1 MFIIFLTAS
10 ITPPYTVKAYFQ
22 PDMLRK
28 CGKSL
33 KGYVRMIKTAIV
45 MGSASDREIALEAV
59 ETLGSFGV
67 ETIVR
72 VLSAHRTPLEAY
84 TFAQSLEAQGVG
96 VVIAFAG
103 MAAHLAG
110 AVAAHTILP
119 VIGVPVCSGG
129 LGGMDALLS
138 TVQMPSG
145 IPVAAVAVN
154 GAKNAALL
162 AVEILALQDAQL
174 REKLRNERCRMHD
187 KVLQADEAL
196 QQEIQEKQGR
206 V

>member
-1 MFIIFLTAS
+1 
-10 ITPPYTVKAYFQ
+10 
-22 PDMLRK
+22 
-28 CGKSL
+28 
-33 KGYVRMIKTAIV
+33 MIKAAVV
-45 MGSASDREIALEAV
+45 MGSASDKEIALEAV
-59 ETLGSFGV
+59 DTFRAFGV
-67 ETIVR
+67 ETLVR
-72 VLSAHRTPLEAY
+72 VLSAHRTPM
-84 TFAQSLEAQGVG
+84 EAQGFARSLESEGAG
-96 VVIAFAG
+96 VVIALAG

-110 AVAAHTILP
+110 ALAAHTILP

-145 IPVAAVAVN
+145 IPVAAVGVN

-162 AVEILALQDAQL
+162 AIEILALQDAQL
-174 REKLRNERCRMHD
+174 REKLRDERRRMRD

-196 QQEIQEKQGR
+196 QLEIREKQGR

>member
-1 MFIIFLTAS
+1 
-10 ITPPYTVKAYFQ
+10 
-22 PDMLRK
+22 
-28 CGKSL
+28 
-33 KGYVRMIKTAIV
+33 MIRAAIV
-45 MGSASDREIALEAV
+45 MGSASDKDIALEAV
-59 ETLGSFGV
+59 ETLQSFGV
-67 ETIVR
+67 ETLVR
-72 VLSAHRTPLEAY
+72 VLSAHRTPMEAQG
-84 TFAQSLEAQGVG
+84 FAQALESEGVG

-110 AVAAHTILP
+110 AIAANTVLP
-119 VIGVPVCSGG
+119 VIGVPVSSGD

-145 IPVAAVAVN
+145 IPVATVAVN

-162 AVEILALQDAQL
+162 AIEILALQDMEL
-174 REKLRNERCRMHD
+174 REKLVNERHSMRD

-196 QQEIQEKQGR
+196 QKDIQSKQGR

>member
-1 MFIIFLTAS
+1 
-10 ITPPYTVKAYFQ
+10 
-22 PDMLRK
+22 
-28 CGKSL
+28 
-33 KGYVRMIKTAIV
+33 MIRAAIV
-45 MGSASDREIALEAV
+45 MGSASDKDIALEAV
-59 ETLGSFGV
+59 ETLQSFGV
-67 ETIVR
+67 ETLVR
-72 VLSAHRTPLEAY
+72 VLSAHRTPMEAQG
-84 TFAQSLEAQGVG
+84 FAQSLESEGVG

-110 AVAAHTILP
+110 AIAANTVLP
-119 VIGVPVCSGG
+119 VIGVPVSSSD

-145 IPVAAVAVN
+145 IPVATVAVN

-162 AVEILALQDAQL
+162 AIEILALQDMEL
-174 REKLRNERCRMHD
+174 REKLVNERHSMRD

-196 QQEIQEKQGR
+196 QKDIQSKQGR